1 MKKKWFKPYEED
13 PEKALEIFPPNMVDD
28 DLNYLV
34 NLWSNKDWKVLLHME
49 IIILWN
55 FIEN

>member
-13 PEKALEIFPPNMVDD
+13 PEEALEILPPNMADD
-28 DLNYLV
+28 DWNYLV